1 MRESYYNF
9 IYQYSSDSLIIYN
22 SLTNAMIEIEAD
34 NYKRIF
40 LDKGETTAEEY
51 SFLAKGGGS

>member
-1 MRESYYNF
+1 
-9 IYQYSSDSLIIYN
+9 
-22 SLTNAMIEIEAD
+22 MIEIEAD